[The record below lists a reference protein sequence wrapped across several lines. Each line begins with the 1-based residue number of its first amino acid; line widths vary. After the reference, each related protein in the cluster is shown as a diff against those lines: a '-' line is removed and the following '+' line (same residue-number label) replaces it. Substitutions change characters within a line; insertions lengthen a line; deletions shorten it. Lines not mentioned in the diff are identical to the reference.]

1 MDAKENASF
10 GEPVIHGRLLLELPQ
25 WKCGANPDV
34 ESNHV
39 GCLVVKDADAIDVL
53 GQVYVRRN
61 VALLCKAAKSGV
73 HVNGEYSVVGVDFL
87 KHL

>member
-10 GEPVIHGRLLLELPQ
+10 GEPVIHGRLPLELPQ

-39 GCLVVKDADAIDVL
+39 GHLVVKGADAINVL

-61 VALLCKAAKSGV
+61 VALLCEAAKSGV
-73 HVNGEYSVVGVDFL
+73 HVNGEYSVVVVDCL